1 MAKLI
6 ENPDILSCVS
16 FQYAKVDSSVWRQF
30 KMPISIQS
38 VKIKLSNPFTFS
50 AGTSKTVHV
59 TKDPGSR
66 LPWEFPSRFTNFY
79 AGLHYKAFIGEHQA
93 N

>member
-1 MAKLI
+1 MTVVCGGEI
-6 ENPDILSCVS
+6 
-16 FQYAKVDSSVWRQF
+16 F

-38 VKIKLSNPFTFS
+38 VKNKLSNPFTFS

-59 TKDPGSR
+59 TKVPGSR
-66 LPWEFPSRFTNFY
+66 LPWDFQV
-79 AGLHYKAFIGEHQA
+79 GLRTSMLACNKAYIGEHQA